1 MMSTPLPARV
11 VEHQVAIFRRF
22 WRGSLTFYVL
32 NPLLFLVAM
41 GVGLGGLIEER
52 TASVGGVPYLTFV
65 AAGLLAASAMLG
77 ATAESLWPIMAGTKW
92 VRTFHAMVATPLRP
106 ADVYTGIVAW
116 TTARAAVGAS
126 IFLAVAAVLGAVP
139 SPWGV
144 AAVPAAALCAAA
156 FAAPLTAFSGGQE
169 TDARFPLIMRLGVM
183 PLFLFSGTFFPI
195 SQLPDALRPLSV
207 LSPLW
212 HGVELCR
219 GATTGSIDVGPAIGH
234 IVVLGGCVAA
244 GWLWGKRTF
253 TRKLAQ

>member
-1 MMSTPLPARV
+1 MATPLTVRV
-11 VEHQVAIFRRF
+11 VEHQAAIFRRF
-22 WRGSLTFYVL
+22 WRGSATFYVL
-32 NPLLFLVAM
+32 NPVLFLAAI

-52 TASVGGVPYLTFV
+52 TSDVGGVPYLTFV

-106 ADVYTGIVAW
+106 ADVFAGIVAW

-126 IFLAVAAVLGAVP
+126 IFLSVAAVLGAVP
-139 SPWGV
+139 SPWGL

-156 FAAPLTAFSGGQE
+156 FAAPLTAFSASQE
-169 TDARFPLIMRLGVM
+169 TDARFPLIMRIGVM
-183 PLFLFSGTFFPI
+183 PLFLFSGTFFPV
-195 SQLPDALRPLSV
+195 SQLPDVLRPLSA

-219 GATTGSIDVGPAIGH
+219 GATTGSIDLLPAVVHVAVLAACVG
-234 IVVLGGCVAA
+234 A
-244 GWLWGKRTF
+244 GWLWGTRTF

>member
-1 MMSTPLPARV
+1 MMATPLPARV
-11 VEHQVAIFRRF
+11 VEHQVAVFRRF
-22 WRGSLTFYVL
+22 WRGSVMFYVL
-32 NPLLFLVAM
+32 NPVLFLAAM
-41 GVGLGGLIEER
+41 GVGLGGLVEER
-52 TASVGGVPYLTFV
+52 TGNVDGVPYLTFV

-106 ADVYTGIVAW
+106 VDVYTGIVAW
-116 TTARAAVGAS
+116 TAARGAVGAS

-139 SPWGV
+139 SPWGI
-144 AAVPAAALCAAA
+144 AAVPAAALSAAA
-156 FAAPLTAFSGGQE
+156 FAAPLTAFSASQE
-169 TDARFPLIMRLGVM
+169 TDARFPLIMRIGVM

-195 SQLPDALRPLSV
+195 SQLPDSIRPLSV

-219 GATTGSIDVGPAIGH
+219 GATTGSIDALPAVGH
-234 IVVLGGCVAA
+234 VVVLAACVGA
-244 GWLWGKRTF
+244 GWLWGRRTF